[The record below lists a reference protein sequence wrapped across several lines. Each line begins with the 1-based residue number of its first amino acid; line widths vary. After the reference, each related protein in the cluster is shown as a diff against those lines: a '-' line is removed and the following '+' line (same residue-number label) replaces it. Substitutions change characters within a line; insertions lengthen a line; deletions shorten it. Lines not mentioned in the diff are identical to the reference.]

1 MLSKTLII
9 SRQKIFRW
17 RVDVLNRIRDRAKDW
32 ISPVAEVFAKSG
44 ASPNA
49 LTMLGLVFGIIAAF
63 LFAMGEQLLAGIVLL
78 VAGFFDIID
87 GAVARLLQKETAFGG
102 VLDSVIDR
110 YVDFLLYGGIIYGF
124 IYRRIAEPS
133 FMIGWGWILA
143 VLAIAGS
150 FTVSYIRA
158 RAEAA
163 GSGKLDVGIAER
175 AERLIILA
183 LGSLLGYTLYAV
195 LIIVVIT
202 HITIIQRMVAA
213 KQRLH

>member
-1 MLSKTLII
+1 MLS
-9 SRQKIFRW
+9 
-17 RVDVLNRIRDRAKDW
+17 RVRDRAKGW
-32 ISPVAEVFAKSG
+32 IKPVAEMFARSG

-49 LTMLGLVFGIIAAF
+49 LTAIGLVFGAIAAF

-110 YVDFLLYGGIIYGF
+110 YVDFLLYAGIIYASIAGS
-124 IYRRIAEPS
+124 IAEPS
-133 FMIGWGWILA
+133 FILA
-143 VLAIAGS
+143 RGWLWGLLAIAGS
-150 FTVSYIRA
+150 FMVSYIRA

-163 GSGKLDVGIAER
+163 GTEKLDVGIAER

-183 LGSLLGYTLYAV
+183 LGALLGYTLYAV
-195 LIIVVIT
+195 VIIVVIT
-202 HITIIQRMVAA
+202 HITVVQRMVAA